1 MAKQPNAAVS
11 VGDGV
16 NEHVKPARLPQ
27 PRTWGPADRA
37 GPLMDVEVAVEV
49 TTVGSAR
56 VPSASPRAGLLL
68 EPAAKTTT
76 LSPRDGCSALPR
88 GTSTSRNY
96 CAPRM
101 LVVLQPEARVLVLV
115 MMDVTTMTEMIY
127 RSNFSF
133 VLAVDVAVL
142 VRAPAVRRLMRVR
155 SARRMEAAVLLLL
168 PTMVRVRSARR
179 MVMELVMVLP
189 PSVASARMILARF
202 ALEKPGASWTRSYI
216 STASKGEEAK
226 TRGPTGGVTI
236 AHCGR
241 RATCQ
246 AGRSR
251 PRRCRQRC
259 QMRPTF
265 AEGAPCLKS
274 SPVAPRVTSCC

>member
-1 MAKQPNAAVS
+1 
-11 VGDGV
+11 
-16 NEHVKPARLPQ
+16 
-27 PRTWGPADRA
+27 
-37 GPLMDVEVAVEV
+37 MDVEVAVEV

-56 VPSASPRAGLLL
+56 TPSASPRAGLLP

-76 LSPRDGCSALPR
+76 LSPRDGWSAPPR

-96 CAPRM
+96 CVLRM
-101 LVVLQPEARVLVLV
+101 WVVLQPEARVLVLV
-115 MMDVTTMTEMIY
+115 MMDVTTTAKMISC
-127 RSNFSF
+127 SNLSF

-155 SARRMEAAVLLLL
+155 SARRM
-168 PTMVRVRSARR
+168 
-179 MVMELVMVLP
+179 VMELVMVP
-189 PSVASARMILARF
+189 PSVATARMILARF

-226 TRGPTGGVTI
+226 TRGPQGGVTI

-265 AEGAPCLKS
+265 AEGTPCLKS
-274 SPVAPRVTSCC
+274 SPVAP